1 MADFHN
7 TQYCNLQESAQAQQ
21 ELDNDQETME
31 TSEEEEDTTT
41 SNKVYGSAIPSPP
54 QSPQR
59 AYSPCVALASIP
71 DSPSEEASIKGSEGL
86 EDPLYLLHNA
96 QNTEVYDLENFL
108 VLKYQM
114 KAFTTKAQMLE
125 SIGREYEEYY
135 PLIFSEASECLKM
148 VFGLDMVEV
157 DSSVH
162 TYMLVT
168 ALGITYDGMMTDV
181 QGMPKTGILIAVL
194 SVIFMKGNYVSEE
207 IIWEMV
213 NNIGLCGGRDP
224 YIHKDPRK
232 LISEEFVQEGCLKYR
247 QVPNSDPPSYGFLWG
262 PRAFA
267 ETSKMKV
274 LQFFASINKTHPR
287 AYPEKYAEALQDE
300 IDRTKAWIL
309 NRCSNSS
316 DLLTF

>member
-7 TQYCNLQESAQAQQ
+7 TQYCNLQEIAQAQQ
-21 ELDNDQETME
+21 ELDNDQAAME
-31 TSEEEEDTTT
+31 ISEEEEDTTT
-41 SNKVYGSAIPSPP
+41 SNEVYGSGIPSPP
-54 QSPQR
+54 QSPQG
-59 AYSPCVALASIP
+59 ASSPCMAMASIP
-71 DSPSEEASIKGSEGL
+71 DSPSEEASMKGSEAL

-96 QNTEVYDLENFL
+96 QNTKVYDLVDFL

-114 KAFTTKAQMLE
+114 KAFTTKAEMLE

-135 PLIFSEASECLKM
+135 PLIFSGASECLKV

-157 DSSVH
+157 DPSVH
-162 TYMLVT
+162 SYILVT

-194 SVIFMKGNYVSEE
+194 VVIFMKGNYVSEE
-207 IIWEMV
+207 IIWEKL
-213 NNIGLCGGRDP
+213 NNIGLRGGRHP

-232 LISEEFVQEGCLKYR
+232 LISEEFVQEGYLEYR
-247 QVPNSDPPSYGFLWG
+247 HVPNSDPPRYGFLWG

-267 ETSKMKV
+267 ETTKMKV
-274 LQFFASINKTHPR
+274 LQFVASINKTHPR

-300 IDRTKAWIL
+300 IDRTKAWIFQRMF
-309 NRCSNSS
+309 N
-316 DLLTF
+316 LL